1 MFWQTVRQQL
11 KICSNMAKNA
21 PKAKGKEEI
30 LTLLNKQDPSLW
42 KWGRDAALQLSSI
55 EKDLFTDVRE
65 AESGNFIISGLS
77 KKVTEL
83 DFSSFTLAISQILYN
98 QSCKSGNED
107 INSGISREKSEAI
120 SKLTGSEYYKGHILT
135 TLNEI
140 CRLAYGTEPTTEIKK
155 KMETLIDIFHKT
167 PVTVRYPNGDV
178 RESYLCVT
186 IDKDFRKK
194 DGAIEYNLYLN
205 PVFGSRIK
213 NQFGLLPQNITEILD
228 KVCKKN
234 KQRKTAAHYI
244 LLRLLSVQDK
254 RQPFPRTIDR
264 LIYELRMEEYFKKD
278 KRKAEKQLLSIC
290 TSMKE
295 IGILNSYEVFY
306 RETVRGKRIEKI
318 NFHLNP
324 NFAKNDSNTMA
335 ALEETEETG
344 DSKDKQNK
352 CLINI

>member
-1 MFWQTVRQQL
+1 
-11 KICSNMAKNA
+11 MAKNT
-21 PKAKGKEEI
+21 PEKQKPQGLKEEVT
-30 LTLLNKQDPSLW
+30 LTFTKPEPPFF
-42 KWGRDAALQLSSI
+42 KVGRYAALQFSKV
-55 EKDLFTDVRE
+55 ERDLFTDMEE
-65 AESGNFIISGLS
+65 AESGNYIISGLT
-77 KKVTEL
+77 KQVTEL
-83 DFSSFTLAISQILYN
+83 DFTAFTFAVGQILYN
-98 QSCKSGNED
+98 QSYKSGNED
-107 INSGISREKSEAI
+107 VNSGLKREVATPITDATGEKSY
-120 SKLTGSEYYKGHILT
+120 TGNIVTS
-135 TLNEI
+135 LNEL
-140 CRLAYGTEPTTEIKK
+140 CRLAYGVKEPSTELRK
-155 KMETLIDIFHKT
+155 KMATLIDTIDQK
-167 PVTVRYPNGDV
+167 PVNIQYPNGDKM
-178 RESYLCVT
+178 ESKLCVT
-186 IDKDFRKK
+186 MNKYTREK
-194 DGAIEYNLYLN
+194 DGAILYDLYLN
-205 PVFGSRIK
+205 PIFGSRIK